1 MRWIHSQ
8 AFEHANRIELRGR
21 LHQACQHDL
30 LEHLV
35 LDDPEAQSRIRSS
48 QRGPEHVTGGPH
60 HANTAGPSCSGR
72 ARWSRSS
79 RDERG
84 LSLCGS
90 GRRGIR
96 LRAHAQIERLLLAL
110 ENLAAPLDQQCD
122 LDRAMARA
130 DVLDDLKLPVPLSDD
145 LDRSRSRPG
154 PHLPHE
160 RHPVSIPKRSPEPA
174 NHQFSA
180 T

>member
-1 MRWIHSQ
+1 MAENLLTCASQ
-8 AFEHANRIELRGR
+8 
-21 LHQACQHDL
+21 
-30 LEHLV
+30 
-35 LDDPEAQSRIRSS
+35 
-48 QRGPEHVTGGPH
+48 EHVAGGPH
-60 HANTAGPSCSGR
+60 NANTAGPSSGR
-72 ARWSRSS
+72 VRWRRSI

-84 LSLCGS
+84 LPLRGS
-90 GRRGIR
+90 GKRG
-96 LRAHAQIERLLLAL
+96 LGFGTDVQVEGFLLAL